1 MRRRSTQDAT
11 ADEGF
16 AEQQARLLTAE
27 EHLRQNS
34 ILALGIA
41 KDISVT
47 LKQLA
52 PSLPN
57 RASVYLKDR
66 NSEQEYDV
74 RYHVGIA
81 QTFRSGPFRSFR
93 YKLLQIHLH
102 GNFKSVIAR
111 ITEPEGHT
119 FEQGIP
125 LTSREH
131 AAEIFSA
138 EYLKRTLNGQIS
150 AAEEAFQ
157 SWKLDN
163 RGLGFGRE
171 RY

>member
-1 MRRRSTQDAT
+1 MRRRPAQDAT
-11 ADEGF
+11 PDDGF

-41 KDISVT
+41 KDISAT
-47 LKQLA
+47 LKQVA

-57 RASVYLKDR
+57 RPSVYLKDR

-111 ITEPEGHT
+111 ITEPAGHT

-125 LTSREH
+125 LTSRDH

-138 EYLKRTLNGQIS
+138 EYLARTLKGQLG
-150 AAEEAFQ
+150 AAEEAFL
-157 SWKLDN
+157 SWKSDN

>member
-1 MRRRSTQDAT
+1 M
-11 ADEGF
+11 
-16 AEQQARLLTAE
+16 
-27 EHLRQNS
+27 
-34 ILALGIA
+34 LAKGIA
-41 KDISVT
+41 TDISST
-47 LKQLA
+47 LRQLA

-57 RASVYLKDR
+57 RPSVYLKDR

-131 AAEIFSA
+131 AVEIFSPD
-138 EYLKRTLNGQIS
+138 YLSRTLKGQVS
-150 AAEEAFQ
+150 AAQEAFL
-157 SWKLDN
+157 SWKSEN
-163 RGLGFGRE
+163 RSLGLRKE